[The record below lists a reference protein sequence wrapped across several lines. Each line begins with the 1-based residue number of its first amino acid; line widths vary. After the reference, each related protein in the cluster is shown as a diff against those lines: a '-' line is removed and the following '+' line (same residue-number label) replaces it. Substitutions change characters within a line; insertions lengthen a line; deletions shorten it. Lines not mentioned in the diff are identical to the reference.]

1 MIWNIIIGVVV
12 LRRGQQQ
19 MNKLSEENCI
29 YISVVGVQ
37 NSFIVFI

>member
-19 MNKLSEENCI
+19 MNKLSEKNYI

>member
-19 MNKLSEENCI
+19 MNKLSEENYI